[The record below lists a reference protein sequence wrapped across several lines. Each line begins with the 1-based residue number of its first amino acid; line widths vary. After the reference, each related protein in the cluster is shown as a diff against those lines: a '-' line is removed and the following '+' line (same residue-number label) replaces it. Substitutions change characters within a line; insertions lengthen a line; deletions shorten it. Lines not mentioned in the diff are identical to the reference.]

1 MPSSQLQDES
11 SETRPQDAYAA
22 WLRTIPWKL
31 YGTFT
36 FAWPVSDA
44 QADKVFHAFINRM
57 ERHIGSDIAWVRGDE
72 KRWSGCGMPSIP
84 RHYHAVF
91 WSAAPLSGWLFE
103 SEWMSMAG
111 ERGDGQG
118 AKVDPYDPNRNAV
131 SYVLKKIN
139 SLEGDW
145 HFGRLDLALPASTHE
160 PLTSRQRRRLRR
172 HNDRVVTFRNASVG
186 LGGDR
191 SGAAGFAAK
200 RS

>member
-1 MPSSQLQDES
+1 MASSQLQDES
-11 SETRPQDAYAA
+11 SETRALDEYAA

-44 QADKVFHAFINRM
+44 QADKVFYAFINRM

-111 ERGDGQG
+111 VRASNTASDERQKPG
-118 AKVDPYDPNRNAV
+118 AKVDAYDPNRNAV
-131 SYVLKKIN
+131 SYVLKMIN
-139 SLEGDW
+139 SPEGDW
-145 HFGRLDLALPASTHE
+145 QFGRLDLALPASTHG
-160 PLTSRQRRRLRR
+160 PVTSRQRRRLRR
-172 HNDRVVTFRNASVG
+172 HEERVRTFRET
-186 LGGDR
+186 R
-191 SGAAGFAAK
+191 
-200 RS
+200 